1 MSKENQP
8 SGNKIGNFFKAIG
21 ADLADIGTTFTQG
34 NWMTKVSFLIMGFG
48 PLLRKQFL
56 RGIAL
61 LLTEIAFIFYMVS
74 FGAGYLKDITTL
86 GTQGR
91 GFNPDGTVSYGDNS
105 FFILL
110 YSILSIIIVFA
121 FIFVWRINVRQKEKA
136 SDCKAGFTF
145 PAGRTF

>member
-8 SGNKIGNFFKAIG
+8 SGNKIADFFKALG
-21 ADLADIGTTFTQG
+21 ADLADIGTTFVEG

-48 PLLRKQFL
+48 PLLRKQFV

-61 LLTEIAFIFYMVS
+61 LLTEIVFIYYMVS

-110 YSILSIIIVFA
+110 YSI
-121 FIFVWRINVRQKEKA
+121 
-136 SDCKAGFTF
+136 
-145 PAGRTF
+145 